1 MADFQTGAET
11 CKISL
16 EHLVVSESKEVHKNK
31 KTTIHATITGVCQK
45 DTGAK
50 WKSSQ
55 WPQLQQYEQK
65 NKLVLNL
72 WLKQ

>member
-31 KTTIHATITGVCQK
+31 KTNNPCNNNGSMSKGYRSQMKKLPVATAATI
-45 DTGAK
+45 
-50 WKSSQ
+50 
-55 WPQLQQYEQK
+55 
-65 NKLVLNL
+65 
-72 WLKQ
+72 

>member
-31 KTTIHATITGVCQK
+31 KTLSI
-45 DTGAK
+45 
-50 WKSSQ
+50 
-55 WPQLQQYEQK
+55 LQAIFS
-65 NKLVLNL
+65 
-72 WLKQ
+72 